1 MKRTMHPAGGF
12 LAASLLLASLCTAC
26 STMDGPEA
34 AAKTN
39 FLEWAGN
46 IRTPY
51 RNETFETISSDAA
64 LATVRITVD
73 LMIQGEWMEKQLEIH
88 CEQVD
93 ADWQCE
99 RSMQFR

>member
-1 MKRTMHPAGGF
+1 MKQTRRR
-12 LAASLLLASLCTAC
+12 LAVSLLLVTLCTAC

-34 AAKTN
+34 AAKTS

-51 RNETFETISSDAA
+51 RNEGFETISTEGT
-64 LATVRITVD
+64 LVTVLITVD
-73 LMIQGEWMEKQLEIH
+73 LKIQGEWKEKQLEIH

-93 ADWQCE
+93 TDWQCE
-99 RSMQFR
+99 RSMQFK